1 LQMFLQD
8 STSISVD
15 NLETG
20 YRRIVDQAEIAGI
33 FFCVVS
39 ESAKDE
45 RLLEKDA
52 QLLVNG
58 SDAYGCHLGEQPRS
72 EVHRHKIIV
81 PVIVTNAK
89 LFIASYDP
97 ADVSLDTGEL
107 LPSATEISSI
117 PWVRFT
123 KSFSGAPDIGDST
136 VFVVSANSLRDFLE
150 NLEMIRDPL

>member
-1 LQMFLQD
+1 MFLQD